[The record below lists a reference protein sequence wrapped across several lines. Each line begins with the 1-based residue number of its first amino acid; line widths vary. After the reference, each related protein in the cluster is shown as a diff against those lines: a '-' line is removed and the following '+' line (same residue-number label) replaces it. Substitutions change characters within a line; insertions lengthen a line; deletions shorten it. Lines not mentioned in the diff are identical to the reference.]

1 MELKGVF
8 PTPSLLANTGPNS
21 RCLTPVGA
29 GPLRIL
35 HVINRLDMG
44 GTEYGIL
51 KVIEGLGEGT
61 FEHRICTGRG
71 HNAELA
77 RESGLDGKLFAA
89 GRPNRRFQLLVS
101 RFARIMRQY
110 RPHIVHSRNWGS
122 IEAVFAA
129 RLAGVPVVVHSEH
142 GYELDILEGLPLRRR
157 LVRQAA
163 YALSDAIMTVT
174 TELRKYH
181 ARQVWYYKDRIRVL
195 HNGVDTGRFAPRP
208 AIQAELRQKFGIP
221 ASSLVLGSVGRLVA
235 IKDHLTLL
243 KAARTLADRGID
255 LCVLVAG
262 DGPEL
267 SRLQSEAG
275 ASPSLSGRVRFL
287 GAVRNVSEVLN
298 ALDVFVQSSLSEG
311 MSNTLLEA
319 MSTGLPVVAT
329 RVGGNLELVEDGCSG
344 FLVAPESVAELSSLL
359 ERLAKDPV
367 VRRNAGTMARQRILE
382 LFSLEQMIAGYR
394 NLYLELAAQRGILA
408 ARSA

>member
-8 PTPSLLANTGPNS
+8 PTPSLRADAGRNS
-21 RCLTPVGA
+21 RRLTTVGQ

-35 HVINRLDMG
+35 HTIDRLDMG

-51 KVIEGLGEGT
+51 KVIEGLGDGT

-77 RESGLDGKLFAA
+77 RRSGLDGNLFVA
-89 GRPNRRFQLLVS
+89 GRPNGRFQVLVS
-101 RFARIMRQY
+101 RFVHIMRQY

-129 RLAGVPVVVHSEH
+129 RLAGVPVVIHSEH
-142 GYELDILEGLPLRRR
+142 GYELDMLEGLPLRRR

-163 YALSDAIMTVT
+163 YGMSDAVMTVT
-174 TELRKYH
+174 SELRKYH
-181 ARQVWYYKDRIRVL
+181 ARQVWFYQDRIGVL

-208 AIQAELRQKFGIP
+208 ALQAELRQKFGIP
-221 ASSLVLGSVGRLVA
+221 ASSLVLGSVGRLVP

-243 KAARTLADRGID
+243 KAARILADRGID

-267 SRLQSEAG
+267 SHLQSEAG

-287 GAVRNVSEVLN
+287 GAVGNVPEVLN
-298 ALDVFVQSSLSEG
+298 ALDVFVLTSLSEG

-344 FLVAPESVAELSSLL
+344 FLVAPGKVAELSSLL
-359 ERLAKDPV
+359 ECLAKDPS
-367 VRRNAGTMARQRILE
+367 VRRNTGTMARQHVLE

-394 NLYLELAAQRGILA
+394 NMYLELAGQRGILA